1 MKTYNA
7 ILLLLFAPDFAFG
20 GITRVK
26 FEDAEIRGKNCPGH
40 QECPG
45 PYGRKYVEAS
55 TTEKIK
61 KLFNALT
68 MKEKDIT
75 IEDLAKR
82 IVISGITKYG
92 MDEIIE
98 NIKQFDDGD
107 NVVDFEEF
115 QGLVIFDEDEEFVTD
130 NDIQDFLNKFDGS
143 KDGLTSNA

>member
-1 MKTYNA
+1 MKIRNA
-7 ILLLLFAPDFAFG
+7 ILLLLFAPEFAFG

-26 FEDAEIRGKNCPGH
+26 FEDIEMRMKSCGNKKLCPH
-40 QECPG
+40 
-45 PYGRKYVEAS
+45 GRKNVQAS

-82 IVISGITKYG
+82 IVISGITTYG
-92 MDEIIE
+92 VDEIIE